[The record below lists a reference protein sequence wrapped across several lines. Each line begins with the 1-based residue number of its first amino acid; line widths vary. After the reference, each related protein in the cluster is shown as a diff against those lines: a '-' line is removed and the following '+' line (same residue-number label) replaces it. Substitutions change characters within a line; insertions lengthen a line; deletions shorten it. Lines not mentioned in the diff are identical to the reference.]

1 MSFSVAV
8 ETHYTATI
16 VIAKVEKR
24 PPGPKDY
31 GDREITEV
39 VRIALKGKDLGSL
52 KAKIAAHV
60 ALVEEES

>member
-1 MSFSVAV
+1 MSASIEE

-16 VIAKVEKR
+16 VITKVSR
-24 PPGPKDY
+24 RSSSPKDY
-31 GDREITEV
+31 GNREVTEV
-39 VRIALKGKDLGSL
+39 IRIALKSKDLGSL